1 MGPLKADV
9 VVIGGGA
16 AGSMCALTAAQR
28 GLHVVLL
35 EPNKMLGKKL
45 RITGK
50 GRCNVTNHCDVKT
63 ILANIPGDGRFLY
76 SALNRLGPQDT
87 MALFESLGVPL
98 KTERG
103 NRVFPVSDRSHDVAN
118 ALERAYAHAGGK
130 VVHAAATDILTQ
142 DGAVSAVVTTEG
154 AIDCDAAVICTG
166 GLSYPLTGSTGDGY
180 RFAQRLGHTVT
191 PTRASLVP
199 LESDDPWCAE
209 MQGFSLRNVTLTVY
223 DEQNKAVYS
232 DLGEM
237 LFTHF
242 GVSGPLVLSASAHMR
257 DFSRHKYRLSIDLK
271 PALDE
276 KKLDA
281 RILRDFQKYA
291 NRDFKNALYD
301 LAGHAMIPVLVR
313 LSGIPIRRSTL
324 SRASSGSGSWSCSSI
339 FRCRSSARGPSMRP
353 LLHPAACRSRRSTR
367 APWAPSSCPGCIL
380 PARCSIWTPIPA
392 ASTCRSH
399 GAPAMWPE
407 MRSAHNARKEM
418 NILDTHITVA
428 IDGPS
433 GAGKSTIARAA
444 ARRFGLIYVDTGAIY
459 RTVGLACERAGADCS
474 DTAAVQVLL
483 PELKIELAYDAAGEQ
498 RMLLNGEDVSDT
510 IRLPEVSLLASRVSA
525 LPVVRAFLLDMQ
537 RDLART
543 HSAVMDGRD
552 IGTVVLP
559 DAGLKIFLSASAE
572 CRAQRRYRQL
582 QEKGIEEPYADVLR
596 ELEQRDYDDTHRA
609 VAPLKA
615 APDAVHIDTSDL
627 TLDESI
633 DAVCAAI
640 RTRFG
645 VEGKA

>member
-1 MGPLKADV
+1 MRCMGPLKADV

-16 AGSMCALTAAQR
+16 AGSMCALTAAQ
-28 GLHVVLL
+28 LWLNVVLL

-63 ILANIPGDGRFLY
+63 VLANIPGDGRFLY

-118 ALERAYAHAGGK
+118 ALERAYAHAGGR
-130 VVHAAATDILTQ
+130 VVHAAATDILTHY
-142 DGAVSAVVTTEG
+142 GAVSAVVTTEG
-154 AIDCDAAVICTG
+154 TIDCDAAAICTG

-180 RFAQRLGHTVT
+180 RLARQLGHTVT
-191 PTRASLVP
+191 PTRPSLVP

-242 GVSGPLVLSASAHMR
+242 GVSGPLVLSASAHMH

-291 NRDFKNALYD
+291 KRDFKNALYD

-313 LSGIPIRRSTL
+313 LSGILEDTKVNVITREQRHKLVELFKHFPVSVTGTRPIDEAIIT
-324 SRASSGSGSWSCSSI
+324 SGGVSLKEVNPRTMGSK
-339 FRCRSSARGPSMRP
+339 
-353 LLHPAACRSRRSTR
+353 LV
-367 APWAPSSCPGCIL
+367 PGL
-380 PARCSIWTPIPA
+380 Y
-392 ASTCRSH
+392 
-399 GAPAMWPE
+399 
-407 MRSAHNARKEM
+407 
-418 NILDTHITVA
+418 
-428 IDGPS
+428 
-433 GAGKSTIARAA
+433 
-444 ARRFGLIYVDTGAIY
+444 F
-459 RTVGLACERAGADCS
+459 
-474 DTAAVQVLL
+474 
-483 PELKIELAYDAAGEQ
+483 AGE
-498 RMLLNGEDVSDT
+498 V
-510 IRLPEVSLLASRVSA
+510 
-525 LPVVRAFLLDMQ
+525 LDLDAYTGGFNLQ
-537 RDLART
+537 IAWST
-543 HSAVMDGRD
+543 GYVAGSAVC
-552 IGTVVLP
+552 T
-559 DAGLKIFLSASAE
+559 
-572 CRAQRRYRQL
+572 
-582 QEKGIEEPYADVLR
+582 
-596 ELEQRDYDDTHRA
+596 
-609 VAPLKA
+609 
-615 APDAVHIDTSDL
+615 
-627 TLDESI
+627 
-633 DAVCAAI
+633 
-640 RTRFG
+640 
-645 VEGKA
+645 